1 LTKKQPPG
9 NFGLR
14 LLAGEKKPD
23 FPKRPKTTGTVQAG
37 PCTGFRRQKSFAPGL
52 PFPYYRG
59 IHFFLSCLIQD
70 HKTHMSPIRLLPG
83 LIAALVAYLALPL
96 LSWLGYFPARL
107 LVFILIYIGVT
118 LVLDIAMKRYRG

>member
-1 LTKKQPPG
+1 MHGIPQTEIIRALIA
-9 NFGLR
+9 FS
-14 LLAGEKKPD
+14 LLSGHP
-23 FPKRPKTTGTVQAG
+23 
-37 PCTGFRRQKSFAPGL
+37 
-52 PFPYYRG
+52 
-59 IHFFLSCLIQD
+59 FFLSCLIQD